1 MMSKITTYLI
11 QDKKMTPVVATVLAK
26 SLEKYDDIKNEFI
39 YWIENNSFECDNPL
53 SINGY
58 TAKRIHEIA
67 PHLDGV
73 GVYNFIVT
81 LRDKPEQAREYIDK
95 GFPIK

>member
-1 MMSKITTYLI
+1 MNDIKTYLI
-11 QDKKMTPVVATVLAK
+11 QDKKMTPVVADVLAK
-26 SLEKYDDIKNEFI
+26 SLEKYADIKNEFCC
-39 YWIENNSFECDNPL
+39 WMDNNSFECDNSL
-53 SINGY
+53 SIDGY

-73 GVYNFIVT
+73 GVYNFMVT
-81 LRDKPEQAREYIDK
+81 LRDKPEKAYEYIQK